1 MLRISLR
8 VYSHP
13 TGGPMHL
20 SRQKISLLVLAS
32 TIACS
37 DSTGPRTVSAHFV
50 LQSIDGRVLP
60 TYLAATPGPS
70 TTIFSSTLTLDRSG
84 NAVITEH
91 RDDMLIGERTY
102 TSTTTYTINGS
113 QIEIAG
119 QACLVYPDCIG
130 RRAGTIFYNRLNLT
144 INPRMDFPIVY
155 EYRAAAN

>member
-1 MLRISLR
+1 MR
-8 VYSHP
+8 
-13 TGGPMHL
+13 L
-20 SRQKISLLVLAS
+20 SCQKASLLVLAS

-50 LQSIDGRVLP
+50 LQSINGRALP

-84 NAVITEH
+84 NAVITEY

-113 QIEIAG
+113 KIEIAG
-119 QACLVYPDCIG
+119 QACLTYPDCIG
-130 RRAGTIFYNRLNLT
+130 QRAGTIFNNRLNLT

-155 EYRAAAN
+155 EYRAAANLGYR

>member
-1 MLRISLR
+1 
-8 VYSHP
+8 
-13 TGGPMHL
+13 MHL

-155 EYRAAAN
+155 EYRAAANP